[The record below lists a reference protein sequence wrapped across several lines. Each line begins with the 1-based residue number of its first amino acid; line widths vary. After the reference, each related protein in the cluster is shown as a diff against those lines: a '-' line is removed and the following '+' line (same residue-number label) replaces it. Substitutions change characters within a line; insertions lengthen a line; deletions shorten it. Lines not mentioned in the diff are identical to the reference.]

1 MKIRYTN
8 PLGKVWELD
17 AWPDRKDYI
26 LQSWEGFGEVPVTL
40 QTSKSPYQDG
50 VTLVD
55 QLLEPRHLSL
65 EVVLYGPSKQQVYE
79 KRRFIQ
85 NIFNPKLGLGKL
97 EWIQPNGDVYAI
109 NVIPESSPSFPAGEG
124 KSNSHQIAIINLM
137 APDPAWLDTSD
148 NELLV
153 SSVIGKFNFPISFPT
168 QMGVL
173 DNERIITNR
182 GDMPTPVRIVFNGPA
197 ENPKIANETTGDFIK
212 VARTLLD
219 DEQLIVDT
227 TFGAK
232 QVIFIDKDGV
242 ESNAFGSIDLESQ
255 FWWLE
260 VGDNKIVYTSD
271 SGGSAATVHLFFK
284 QRYVGV

>member
-8 PLGKVWELD
+8 PLGRVLELD

-40 QTSKSPYQDG
+40 QTSKSAYQDG

-65 EVVLYGPSKQQVYE
+65 EVVLYGPSKQHVYD

-109 NVIPESSPSFPAGEG
+109 NVIPEGSPSFPAGEG
-124 KSNSHQIAIINLM
+124 KSNSHQIAMINLM

-153 SSVIGKFNFPISFPT
+153 SSVIGKFTFPISFPT
-168 QMGVL
+168 QMGAL

-182 GDMPTPVRIVFNGPA
+182 GDMPTPVRIIFNGPA
-197 ENPKIANETTGDFIK
+197 ENPKIANETTGDFVK

-232 QVIFIDKDGV
+232 RVTFIDKDGV
-242 ESNAFGSIDLESQ
+242 ETNAFGFIDLESQ